1 MTVREELHR
10 IVDELPEEKLADVRQ
25 FINDL
30 KAGGEGEESLS
41 AETLAAIQ
49 EGLEDIRAGRTVS
62 WEQVKRENGL

>member
-41 AETLAAIQ
+41 AETLSAIQ